1 MCGAVNQSPRSVT
14 GRALSVLGTF
24 DVGHVALTL
33 SEISR
38 RSGLPLA
45 TTHRLVAELVT
56 WGALVRTDGV
66 YQIGHRIWSLGLLAP
81 VHRGLNEVARPYMQD
96 VLQVTKN
103 VVNLFTLDGGS
114 ALLLERLGGTDV
126 GQAVLRVGERM
137 SAHACAGG
145 KVLLAY
151 AEDEEIVSR
160 ALDQPRRYTPQTEVE
175 PARLRREL
183 ATVRR
188 RGYATTSGE
197 AAVGTSG
204 VAIPVTGA
212 DRRVVAALGVV
223 VMGHAVNPGAI
234 VPVLQVAARGITR
247 QLRHSVD
254 VPRDLPGGGISPTV
268 G

>member
-1 MCGAVNQSPRSVT
+1 MPTPASPTPRSVT

-24 DVGHVALTL
+24 DAGHVALTL

-38 RSGLPLA
+38 RSELPLA
-45 TTHRLVAELVT
+45 TTHRLVAELVD
-56 WGALVRTDGV
+56 WGALVRSDGV

-103 VVNLFTLDGGS
+103 VVNLFTLDGAS

-151 AEDEEIVSR
+151 TDDEDVVSR
-160 ALDQPRRYTPQTEVE
+160 ALDRPRRHTPHTEVE

-183 ATVRR
+183 SAVRR
-188 RGYATTSGE
+188 RGYATTSSE

-204 VAIPVTGA
+204 VAIPVIGA

-223 VMGHAVNPGAI
+223 IVGNDMNPGAI
-234 VPVLQVAARGITR
+234 VPGLQVAARGITR

-254 VPRDLPGGGISPTV
+254 VPGDLPAGSVSPWV